1 MEIKM
6 SDNIQ
11 PDKTLNCTG
20 LTCPMPLLK
29 TKKMIKTMESG
40 QVLEIISSDPG
51 SKNDIPAFTERSGH
65 EFIGEKDISG
75 LTHFY
80 LKIK

>member
-1 MEIKM
+1 M
-6 SDNIQ
+6 SDSIQ
-11 PDKTLNCTG
+11 SDKTLDCTG

-40 QVLEIISSDPG
+40 QILEIISSDPG
-51 SKNDIPAFTERSGH
+51 SKNDIPTFAERSGH
-65 EFIGEKDISG
+65 EFIGVKDMSD